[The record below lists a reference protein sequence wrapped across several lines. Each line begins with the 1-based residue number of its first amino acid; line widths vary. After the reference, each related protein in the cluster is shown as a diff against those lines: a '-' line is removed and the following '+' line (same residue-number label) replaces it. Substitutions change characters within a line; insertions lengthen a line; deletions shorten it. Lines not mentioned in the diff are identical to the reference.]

1 MTQAGF
7 FVTKNYLSVSILTMK
22 KLQSIRVFFGLL
34 VAAFALQS
42 CANIDIVK
50 RKHLPGFY
58 VDVKGKKQRQNVAKL
73 EAVSPDSKIESVAA
87 RPAKAIEN
95 RPNDQSIPQKALASS
110 SSVIEVEKKSASQT
124 KFDELI
130 RASYPNV
137 NRQKLNS
144 ELRRAVFNK
153 KEEEEKYGWSIVS
166 IISTGLGLVALGSF
180 ITGIVLLISFIFAT
194 GFAFWWIFALLGLV
208 FGIAAMVTGIIGMR
222 QTGRGEKR
230 GRGFAIAGMVA
241 GIVSLAG
248 ALIAAF
254 WGLIYSII
262 SGSGEDF

>member
-1 MTQAGF
+1 
-7 FVTKNYLSVSILTMK
+7 MK
-22 KLQSIRVFFGLL
+22 KLQSTPIFFGLL
-34 VAAFALQS
+34 IAAFALQS

-50 RKHLPGFY
+50 RKHRPGFH
-58 VDVKGKKQRQNVAKL
+58 VDVKGKKQRQQVANDDPQNAEIAL
-73 EAVSPDSKIESVAA
+73 EPVAVKPTTPIESTAEESM
-87 RPAKAIEN
+87 PST
-95 RPNDQSIPQKALASS
+95 QLAFISNNS
-110 SSVIEVEKKSASQT
+110 DEQNPVPRESKFSQLLRTTYPSVKRE
-124 KFDELI
+124 
-130 RASYPNV
+130 
-137 NRQKLNS
+137 KLNG

-153 KEEEEKYGWSIVS
+153 KEEDEKYGWSTVS
-166 IISTGLGLVALGSF
+166 IISTGLGLFALGFF
-180 ITGIVLLISFIFAT
+180 ITGIVLLISFIFTA

-262 SGSGEDF
+262 NGSGDDF